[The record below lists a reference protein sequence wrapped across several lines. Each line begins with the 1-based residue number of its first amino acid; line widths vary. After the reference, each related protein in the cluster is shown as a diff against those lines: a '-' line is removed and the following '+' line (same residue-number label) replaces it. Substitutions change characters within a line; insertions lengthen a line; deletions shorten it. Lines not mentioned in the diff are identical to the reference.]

1 MKTFLRVLKK
11 SIIILMI
18 LAGLF
23 LVVNESKTHADA
35 GYHSSYSGG
44 SSHSSSSHSSSSYS
58 SSSSSRSRSSSSS
71 GSSYSSGSSSGGGI
85 GATIF
90 VFMIV
95 VIIIIIVTASSK
107 GKGGT
112 SKGYVP
118 PLNKITPNQAAIA
131 KLKQLIP
138 GFDEKQFLDQGY
150 KIFLD
155 VEDAWM
161 NFELEKVHN
170 VITDELFNMYE
181 SQISSMEIK
190 GEQNIMSDFV
200 LKDCAITNCKNEN
213 DDIEV
218 TTKYIIEFYDYIIDK
233 ASGKVLRGT
242 KTRKLRMYYDFTFI
256 KSKSEHKIETCP
268 NCGAE
273 VNVNSAGICEYCG
286 SKIIGENTTWVM
298 SKKVCTTQVML

>member
-1 MKTFLRVLKK
+1 MKKSKNILKK
-11 SIIILMI
+11 LFIALIIF
-18 LAGLF
+18 ASLF
-23 LVVNESKTHADA
+23 VIAVESKTHADA

-44 SSHSSSSHSSSSYS
+44 SSSSHSSSSHSSSSSSSRSSRSYS
-58 SSSSSRSRSSSSS
+58 SSSSS
-71 GSSYSSGSSSGGGI
+71 GSYSGGSGGI
-85 GATIF
+85 GSTI
-90 VFMIV
+90 VAVIIV
-95 VIIIIIVTASSK
+95 MVIIIIVVSRS
-107 GKGGT
+107 KGGT
-112 SKGYVP
+112 STYTP
-118 PLNKITPNQAAIA
+118 PLNKLTPNQSAIA
-131 KLKQLIP
+131 KLKELRP

-170 VITDELFNMYE
+170 EITDELFNMYE

-200 LKDCAITNCKNEN
+200 LKDCAITECKNEN

-273 VNVNSAGICEYCG
+273 VTVNSAGVCEYCG
-286 SKIIGENTTWVM
+286 SKIVGENTTWVM
-298 SKKVCTTQVML
+298 SKKVCTNQVML

>member
-1 MKTFLRVLKK
+1 MKKFLEILRRTL
-11 SIIILMI
+11 IIVML
-18 LAGLF
+18 LASLF
-23 LVVNESKTHADA
+23 IVANESKTHADA

-44 SSHSSSSHSSSSYS
+44 SSHSSSSYSGSSSRSSRSSSYS
-58 SSSSSRSRSSSSS
+58 SSSHSS
-71 GSSYSSGSSSGGGI
+71 GSYSGESGGI
-85 GATIF
+85 ASTIF
-90 VFMIV
+90 AVMIV
-95 VIIIIIVTASSK
+95 MIIIIVVMASSR
-107 GKGGT
+107 KGGT
-112 SKGYVP
+112 STYIP
-118 PLNKITPNQAAIA
+118 PLNKITPNASAIA
-131 KLKQLIP
+131 KLKELIP
-138 GFDEKQFLDQGY
+138 GFDEKQFLDEGY

-155 VEDAWM
+155 VENAWM

-170 VITDELFNMYE
+170 EITDELFNMYD
-181 SQISSMEIK
+181 SQISSMEVK

-200 LKDCAITNCKNEN
+200 LKDCGITNCNVQN

-273 VNVNSAGICEYCG
+273 VNVNSAGVCEYCG
-286 SKIIGENTTWVM
+286 SKIVGENTTWVM
-298 SKKVCTTQVML
+298 SKKVCTNQVML

>member
-1 MKTFLRVLKK
+1 MKTFFRILKK
-11 SIIILMI
+11 SIIVLMI
-18 LAGLF
+18 ISSLF
-23 LVVNESKTHADA
+23 IIANETKTHADA

-44 SSHSSSSHSSSSYS
+44 GSSSSSHSSSSHS

-71 GSSYSSGSSSGGGI
+71 YSSGSYSGGSGGA
-85 GATIF
+85 GATVMA
-90 VFMIV
+90 VFI
-95 VIIIIIVTASSK
+95 VIIIIVIVLSKSK
-107 GKGGT
+107 GG
-112 SKGYVP
+112 SSNYIP
-118 PLNKITPNQAAIA
+118 PLNKLTPNQAAID
-131 KLKQLIP
+131 KLKELIP
-138 GFDEKQFLDQGY
+138 GFDEKQFLDEGY

-155 VEDAWM
+155 VENAWM

-170 VITDELFNMYE
+170 EITDELFNMYE
-181 SQISSMEIK
+181 SQISSMEVK

-233 ASGKVLRGT
+233 ASGRVLRGT

-273 VNVNSAGICEYCG
+273 VNVNSAGVCEYCG
-286 SKIIGENTTWVM
+286 SKIVGENTTWVM
-298 SKKVCTTQVML
+298 SKKVCTNQVML

>member
-1 MKTFLRVLKK
+1 MKGKMKTLTKILITLSIAMSLCFCFTVLERP
-11 SIIILMI
+11 S
-18 LAGLF
+18 
-23 LVVNESKTHADA
+23 HADA

-44 SSHSSSSHSSSSYS
+44 SSHSSSSYSGSSHSSSYS
-58 SSSSSRSRSSSSS
+58 SSSSSRSRSS
-71 GSSYSSGSSSGGGI
+71 GSSYSSSGGSSAGAGI
-85 GATIF
+85 VVMF
-90 VFMIV
+90 VWIVIIV
-95 VIIIIIVTASSK
+95 VIVLASRRKPISNY
-107 GKGGT
+107 T
-112 SKGYVP
+112 P

-170 VITDELFNMYE
+170 EITDELFNMYE
-181 SQISSMEIK
+181 SQISSMEVK

-233 ASGKVLRGT
+233 ASGRVLRGT
-242 KTRKLRMYYDFTFI
+242 KARKLRMYYDFTFI
-256 KSKSEHKIETCP
+256 KSTTENKIDKCP

-273 VNVNSAGICEYCG
+273 VKVNSAGLCEYCG
-286 SKIIGENTTWVM
+286 TKIVGENTSWVM
-298 SKKVCTTQVML
+298 SKKVCTTQTML